1 MAEIDAQ
8 RWVLPGLLALLIL
21 GAFFIVVTNG
31 GGDDSSAA
39 LDRPAQ
45 STRTS
50 TTTTSAKANATATKT
65 STTPP
70 APVAASSGRFVE
82 VQAGDTPTSIADRSG
97 ISVERL
103 LDLNPS
109 IDPDLLKPGQTLKLA
124 R

>member
-1 MAEIDAQ
+1 MEEIDAQ

-39 LDRPAQ
+39 PDRPAQ

-50 TTTTSAKANATATKT
+50 TTKTNAKATRT
-65 STTPP
+65 SPTP
-70 APVAASSGRFVE
+70 APVAASSGRFVK
-82 VQAGDTPTSIADRSG
+82 VQAGDTPTAIADRSG

-103 LDLNPS
+103 LELNPS
-109 IDPDLLKPGQTLKLA
+109 VDPDSLKPGQNLKLA